1 MKVERTAEV
10 TTITLT
16 GAEAKLLRRVLERA
30 SFIDTPVDEQ
40 PQIASFASAALEMLA
55 EAD

>member
-16 GAEAKLLRRVLERA
+16 SAEAKLLRRVLERA

-55 EAD
+55 ETN